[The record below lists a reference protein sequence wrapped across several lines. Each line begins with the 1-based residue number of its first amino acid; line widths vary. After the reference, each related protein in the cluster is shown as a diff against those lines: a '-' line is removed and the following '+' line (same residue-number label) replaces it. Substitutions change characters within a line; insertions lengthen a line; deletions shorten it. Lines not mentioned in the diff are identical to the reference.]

1 MKHGLAGNQG
11 TRQAY
16 HTGNLS
22 QSEVRNPSANNNF
35 YANIGVNAGYST
47 SKNSNNSHNESAV
60 VTTMKPMNEN
70 SSITYN
76 NVNNITYQGTQAQ
89 GGTFIYNN
97 VKNIRKEAVE
107 LHNSSSSRSSNFGI
121 STGATIGYGYGTQIT
136 GNGGSVSANRSNQ
149 NTIETVYQNGNF
161 QNVNEVHNN
170 TGTMTLSGF
179 NQEGGKV
186 SVNIGKLVV
195 ESRQNTSTTTGSSS
209 GIGIGIS
216 ANGMPNSVNV
226 NGSRTNGSRAFV
238 DNQSSFIVGE
248 GSNLHV
254 GTVENTGAIIG
265 KQSENGTTF
274 KVDKYVGHDIQ
285 NYDTMTTTGISVGT
299 SLGKS
304 PRVTNIGFNQET
316 GDKQGITRNTVV
328 GNVEIGEASGS
339 SINKDVTK
347 ANEVT
352 KDVQHSTNINVES
365 QTIEYATNPG
375 KLKEDLNKAKDE
387 IKDVT
392 KALDNSIHDPGDD
405 NRNFFGQL
413 RETRL
418 SETVNNIAGERL
430 KVAQTRKEIASAFEE
445 AYSDLGYKNV
455 KVIFTTPEHASQL
468 IDENGKPKAG
478 TAYINKKTGE
488 KTIFINENAEENQTK
503 TGLIGVIAEEGS
515 HIINGVEGRQ
525 IETGTEEKGLE
536 STGRATNEY
545 FQEKYKDDADK
556 LIIHKSDGIDYSGI
570 DFGENVGNGK
580 GKEITSILLDFVPYV
595 GTAKGIAEGIT
606 GRDLV
611 TGEKIDLFSRVMGII
626 PGAKATVKGVKA
638 SGKIIKVANKII
650 KNKKKLKRVIKVI
663 TSTKKTGKISKVTNG
678 ERVTQGVVLSDGS
691 KIALK
696 SDEVTKF
703 EKQAKEAKIKNKGNS
718 SKPSTEMIVRRGH
731 FNGEYKPSPKHKGP
745 KMPPNASPNSIPDIK
760 TGNDLLKNH
769 SYNSATKK
777 QRFAIYKGKM
787 IKFQP
792 TGTNNEWHAYELT
805 DKQIKSQQVPPDV
818 LKQMLKDGVITK
830 AQYNKWH

>member
-1 MKHGLAGNQG
+1 
-11 TRQAY
+11 
-16 HTGNLS
+16 
-22 QSEVRNPSANNNF
+22 
-35 YANIGVNAGYST
+35 
-47 SKNSNNSHNESAV
+47 
-60 VTTMKPMNEN
+60 
-70 SSITYN
+70 
-76 NVNNITYQGTQAQ
+76 
-89 GGTFIYNN
+89 
-97 VKNIRKEAVE
+97 
-107 LHNSSSSRSSNFGI
+107 
-121 STGATIGYGYGTQIT
+121 
-136 GNGGSVSANRSNQ
+136 
-149 NTIETVYQNGNF
+149 
-161 QNVNEVHNN
+161 
-170 TGTMTLSGF
+170 
-179 NQEGGKV
+179 
-186 SVNIGKLVV
+186 
-195 ESRQNTSTTTGSSS
+195 
-209 GIGIGIS
+209 
-216 ANGMPNSVNV
+216 
-226 NGSRTNGSRAFV
+226 
-238 DNQSSFIVGE
+238 
-248 GSNLHV
+248 
-254 GTVENTGAIIG
+254 
-265 KQSENGTTF
+265 
-274 KVDKYVGHDIQ
+274 
-285 NYDTMTTTGISVGT
+285 MTTTGISVGT

-304 PRVTNIGFNQET
+304 PRVTNIGFNQDDR
-316 GDKQGITRNTVV
+316 DKQGVTRNTVV

-339 SINKDVTK
+339 PINRDVTK

-352 KDVQHSTNINVES
+352 KDEHHSTNVNVES

-488 KTIFINENAEENQTK
+488 KTIFINENAKENQTK

-570 DFGENVGNGK
+570 DFGENVGDRK
-580 GKEITSILLDFVPYV
+580 GKEITSTFLDFVPYV
-595 GTAKGIAEGIT
+595 GTAKGIIEGIT

-638 SGKIIKVANKII
+638 SGKIIKVADKII

-663 TSTKKTGKISKVTNG
+663 TSTRKTGKISKVTNG

-691 KIALK
+691 KIPLK

-745 KMPPNASPNSIPDIK
+745 KMPPNASPDSIPDIK

-787 IKFQP
+787 IIFQP
-792 TGTNNEWHAYELT
+792 TGGTKNEWHAYEITENLR
-805 DKQIKSQQVPPDV
+805 KHVPNDT
-818 LKQMLKDGVITK
+818 LKQMLKDGKITK
-830 AQYNKWH
+830 VQYNKNRMK

>member
-1 MKHGLAGNQG
+1 MSIGINSPIKDRIEQAAGAVKQVRRGDTIGGLVAGVNAGTGMVSGLAGNQG

-22 QSEVRNPSANNNF
+22 QSEVRNASANNNF

-97 VKNIRKEAVE
+97 VANIQKEAVE

-136 GNGGSVSANRSNQ
+136 GNGGSVSANRSNL
-149 NTIETVYQNGNF
+149 NTTETIYQNGNF

-186 SVNIGKLVV
+186 TGNIGKLVV
-195 ESRQNTSTTTGSSS
+195 ESRQNTSTTTGRSS
-209 GIGIGIS
+209 GASVGIS
-216 ANGMPNSVNV
+216 ANGVPSSLNV
-226 NGSRTNGSRAFV
+226 NGSRTNGSKAFV

-304 PRVTNIGFNQET
+304 PRVTNIGFNQDDR
-316 GDKQGITRNTVV
+316 DKQGVTRNTVV

-339 SINKDVTK
+339 PINKDVTK

-352 KDVQHSTNINVES
+352 KDEHHSTNVNVES
-365 QTIEYATNPG
+365 QTIEYATNPA

-455 KVIFTTPEHASQL
+455 RVIFTTPEHASQL

-488 KTIFINENAEENQTK
+488 KTIFINENADENQTK

-545 FQEKYKDDADK
+545 FQEKYKDDTDK
-556 LIIHKSDGIDYSGI
+556 LIIHKSDGIDYSGV
-570 DFGENVGNGK
+570 DFGENVGDKIKVYYAFGTLEAGYLFVGKFTAIVGYAVGDKGAPQYFITFSGGGGLGLGAGGSIGGGFTYLENKNDAKELEGK
-580 GKEITSILLDFVPYV
+580 GNSV
-595 GTAKGIAEGIT
+595 GLNFTGTIGASVSAEFPDDVSMAGI
-606 GRDLV
+606 
-611 TGEKIDLFSRVMGII
+611 S
-626 PGAKATVKGVKA
+626 A
-638 SGKIIKVANKII
+638 SGGTGGGAAASATYQRGRTYIGTDLQKLFNRFPFIPKGI
-650 KNKKKLKRVIKVI
+650 KNKLSTELEKQKKK
-663 TSTKKTGKISKVTNG
+663 
-678 ERVTQGVVLSDGS
+678 GS
-691 KIALK
+691 KK
-696 SDEVTKF
+696 
-703 EKQAKEAKIKNKGNS
+703 
-718 SKPSTEMIVRRGH
+718 
-731 FNGEYKPSPKHKGP
+731 
-745 KMPPNASPNSIPDIK
+745 
-760 TGNDLLKNH
+760 
-769 SYNSATKK
+769 
-777 QRFAIYKGKM
+777 
-787 IKFQP
+787 
-792 TGTNNEWHAYELT
+792 
-805 DKQIKSQQVPPDV
+805 
-818 LKQMLKDGVITK
+818 
-830 AQYNKWH
+830 

>member
-1 MKHGLAGNQG
+1 MSL
-11 TRQAY
+11 Y
-16 HTGNLS
+16 YY
-22 QSEVRNPSANNNF
+22 SE
-35 YANIGVNAGYST
+35 
-47 SKNSNNSHNESAV
+47 
-60 VTTMKPMNEN
+60 
-70 SSITYN
+70 
-76 NVNNITYQGTQAQ
+76 GTQAKD
-89 GGTFIYNN
+89 TKFVYND
-97 VKNIRKEAVE
+97 VKNITKESVK
-107 LHNSSSSRSSNFGI
+107 LHNSYRSSSSRGI
-121 STGATIGYGYGTQIT
+121 NAGATIGYGHKIQTT
-136 GNGGSVSANRSNQ
+136 GNGGSISVSRSNQ
-149 NTIETVYQNGNF
+149 NTVETIYANGSF
-161 QNVNEVHNN
+161 TNVNEVHNN

-186 SVNIGKLVV
+186 TGNIGKLVV
-195 ESRQNTSTTTGSSS
+195 ESRQNTSTTTGRSS
-209 GIGIGIS
+209 GASVGIS
-216 ANGMPNSVNV
+216 ANGVPSSLNV

-304 PRVTNIGFNQET
+304 PRVTNIGFNQDDR
-316 GDKQGITRNTVV
+316 DKQGVTRNTVV

-339 SINKDVTK
+339 PINRDVTK

-352 KDVQHSTNINVES
+352 KDEHHSTNVNVES

-580 GKEITSILLDFVPYV
+580 GKEITSTLLDSVPYV

-638 SGKIIKVANKII
+638 TVKGVKASGKIIKVADKII

-663 TSTKKTGKISKVTNG
+663 TSTRKTGKISKVTNG

-691 KIALK
+691 KIPLK

-745 KMPPNASPNSIPDIK
+745 KMPPNASPDSIPDIK

-787 IKFQP
+787 IIFQP
-792 TGTNNEWHAYELT
+792 TGGTKNEWHAYEITENLR
-805 DKQIKSQQVPPDV
+805 KHVPNDT
-818 LKQMLKDGVITK
+818 LKQMLKDGKITK
-830 AQYNKWH
+830 VQYNKNRMK